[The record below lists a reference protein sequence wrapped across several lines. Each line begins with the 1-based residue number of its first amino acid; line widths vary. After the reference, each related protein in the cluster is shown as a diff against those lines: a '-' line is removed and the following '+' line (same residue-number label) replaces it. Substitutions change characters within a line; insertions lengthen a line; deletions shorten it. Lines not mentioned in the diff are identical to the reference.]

1 LFLATA
7 VRPFTI
13 PANNMKTLLSII
25 LLALMTTLTPTF
37 AADKDTRC
45 YELRVYYA
53 APGKLDDLHARFRD
67 HTCKIFERVGM
78 VNVGYWVPLDNAD
91 NRLIYIL
98 EHASRDAAKKS
109 WQAFSADP
117 EWKAAQKASEANGKL
132 VDRHE
137 STYLAAT
144 DYSPAI
150 KPSAGKEA
158 RTFELRTYT
167 SSKGNLGALN
177 DRFRN
182 HTLKLFSKHGI
193 ENFGYWTPLPDQ
205 KGAGDTL
212 IYIVAHK
219 SKEAAAESF
228 NAFRA
233 DPDWIKAK
241 EASETKAGGP
251 LTEGGM
257 AGVKSVF
264 LKATDYSRTK

>member
-1 LFLATA
+1 
-7 VRPFTI
+7 
-13 PANNMKTLLSII
+13 MKTFLSIAF
-25 LLALMTTLTPTF
+25 LALMTTLAPTL

-78 VNVGYWVPLDNAD
+78 VNVGYWVPVDNTD
-91 NRLIYIL
+91 NKLIYIL
-98 EHASRDAAKKS
+98 EHASRDAARKS
-109 WQAFSADP
+109 WQAFSTDP

-132 VDRHE
+132 VEKVE
-137 STYLAAT
+137 STYLAPT

-150 KPSAGKEA
+150 KASAGQA
-158 RTFELRTYT
+158 LRTFELRTYT
-167 SSKGNLGALN
+167 ASKGNLGALN
-177 DRFRN
+177 ERFRD
-182 HTLKLFSKHGI
+182 HTLKLFTKHGI
-193 ENFGYWTPLPDQ
+193 ENFGYWTPLPGQ
-205 KGAGDTL
+205 KGADDTL
-212 IYIVAHK
+212 IYIVTHK

-241 EASETKAGGP
+241 EESEKKAGGP

-264 LKATDYSRTK
+264 MKATDYSATK